1 MKKSMLVLSF
11 AFLAIAA
18 VTFTSCKNTPKAAEN
33 SEATEAT
40 EKMATAE
47 YQCPMKCEG
56 EKTYAEMGTCPECKM
71 DLKVVDTDSTEQMAM
86 ATYQCP
92 MKCEGDKTYV
102 EMGTCPECGMDLK
115 STKSEAS
122 EEEHNHEGHNH

>member
-1 MKKSMLVLSF
+1 MKKSILSLSF
-11 AFLAIAA
+11 AFMAIAG
-18 VTFTSCKNTPKAAEN
+18 VTFTACENSPKPAEN

-40 EKMATAE
+40 EKMAAAE

-56 EKTYAEMGTCPECKM
+56 EKTYAEMGTCPECGM
-71 DLKVVDTDSTEQMAM
+71 DLKQIHKDSNIQMAM

-92 MKCEGDKTYV
+92 MKCEGDKTYA
-102 EMGTCPECGMDLK
+102 EMGACPECGMDLK